1 MHDLQRLQVGKFNI
15 SDSLTLEEI
24 EKENINSKIITIE
37 QLFKESDNIELSDK
51 KLALFINGVQITRKE
66 IDGIYKIYNNNKFIG
81 IGVIK
86 KNLLK
91 RDIVI

>member
-1 MHDLQRLQVGKFNI
+1 MHNLQRLQVGEFNI

-37 QLFKESDNIELSDK
+37 QLFKKNDNIELSDK
-51 KLALFINGVQITRKE
+51 KIALFINGVQITRKE
-66 IDGIYKIYNNNKFIG
+66 KDGIYKIYNNYKFIG
-81 IGVIK
+81 LGVIK
-86 KNLLK
+86 NNLLK

>member
-37 QLFKESDNIELSDK
+37 QLFKENDSIELSDK

-66 IDGIYKIYNNNKFIG
+66 IDGIYKIYNNHKFIG

-86 KNLLK
+86 NNLLK

>member
-37 QLFKESDNIELSDK
+37 QLFKENDSIELSDK

-86 KNLLK
+86 NNLLK